1 MKSPYSEII
10 FVIIGLAIG
19 ILLMKSCTKPIE
31 TLPPVTNTELEKK
44 VDSLQGIIGIIQI
57 ERSESI
63 AREMNLTQTIL
74 KHERTI
80 KALSTRTF
88 TDLQRDEWIKSY
100 RTKSN

>member
-1 MKSPYSEII
+1 MTTYLKE
-10 FVIIGLAIG
+10 VILVIVGLTIG
-19 ILLMKSCTKPIE
+19 ILLMKSCNKPVVIQ
-31 TLPPVTNTELEKK
+31 PVTNNELQAK
-44 VDSLQGIIGIIQI
+44 VDSLTGIIGIINV

-100 RTKSN
+100 RTKPN

>member
-1 MKSPYSEII
+1 MTTYLKE
-10 FVIIGLAIG
+10 VILVIVGLAIG
-19 ILLMKSCTKPIE
+19 TLLMKSCNKPVVIQ
-31 TLPPVTNTELEKK
+31 PVTNNELQAK
-44 VDSLQGIIGIIQI
+44 VDSLTGIIGIINV